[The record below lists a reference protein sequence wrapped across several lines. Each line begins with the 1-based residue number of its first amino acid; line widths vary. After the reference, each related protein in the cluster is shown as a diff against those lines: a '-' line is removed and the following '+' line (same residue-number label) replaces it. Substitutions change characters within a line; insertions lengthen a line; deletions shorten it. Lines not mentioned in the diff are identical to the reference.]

1 VASDT
6 EAVAIVLDP
15 FDRLID
21 LANFRGIP
29 IAQAIEQ
36 VDPAFISRLV
46 EPVGVLLDLLLLI
59 HEMTQGHHD
68 LAATPYQLV

>member
-6 EAVAIVLDP
+6 EAVPMVLDP

-21 LANFRGIP
+21 LTNFRDTT

-36 VDPAFISRLV
+36 VDPAFVSRLV
-46 EPVGVLLDLLLLI
+46 EPVSVLLDLLLLSR
-59 HEMTQGHHD
+59 EMMQGHHD